1 MCSSDLSGFKFT
13 FDVSKPVGSRI
24 ITLTKLDGTAI
35 AKDDKMYTVVTNDF
49 MLYGGDGYVGFFN
62 PTMAK
67 FSGQLL
73 LEVLVSGIKADMA
86 AGKVTVTPKAD
97 GRIVKVG

>member
-1 MCSSDLSGFKFT
+1 MLFRSDGKT
-13 FDVSKPVGSRI
+13 
-24 ITLTKLDGTAI
+24 I
-35 AKDDKMYTVVTNDF
+35 AKNETMYTVVTNDF

-73 LEVLVSGIKADMA
+73 LDILVNGIKADMA